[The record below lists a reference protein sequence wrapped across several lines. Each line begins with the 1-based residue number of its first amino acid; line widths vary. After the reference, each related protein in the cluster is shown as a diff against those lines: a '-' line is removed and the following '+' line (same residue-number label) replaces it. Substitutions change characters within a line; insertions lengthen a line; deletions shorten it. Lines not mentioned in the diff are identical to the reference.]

1 MRRYRLLIL
10 QVLIAFIA
18 ALLLGAGTLLASQ
31 SIAAGL
37 LVGFAVVLLAG
48 GTATVDFPRRMR
60 AAMESKERRK
70 FQVDSAKKL
79 GQVRRAVDGVAVVA
93 SGAGAA
99 AQDAANRQAV
109 ANRTL
114 ADLSEQNRG
123 IRQAIEELNAT
134 VEKGGTAQPTTE
146 SADAKPATSPHSREG
161 AHATRPSPAAQ
172 TAASPALKKPGPLP
186 PAASL
191 ERRHREV
198 APIGKGEKAAW
209 IASRQTDASFTSELT
224 TSHYRTLRLPYT
236 HEVPVAIIAD
246 DFTFES
252 FRPEFNAHRLTPAN
266 WRQVMDKVNP
276 RVFFCESAWQ
286 GGPPAEHPWQGK
298 IYASVR
304 FQHEN
309 RSVLLEILQYCKDRG
324 IPTVFWNKED
334 PIHFSDRI
342 NDFIRTAALFDY
354 VFTTAEECV
363 PMYIRD
369 VGVKWAGVLPFAVQ
383 PRIFNPIGSYEQD
396 DSVNFAGTW
405 YHRYPHRTEAASRIL
420 DRVLESGRE
429 LVIYDRMYSSPSPA
443 YAYPE
448 RYKKFTR
455 PAISYHETANAYKKS
470 RFGITLNTI
479 TDSSTMFARRVFE
492 LAASGSVVLSNTALG
507 VENFFGDSVIYADGP
522 TDPLRGLEES
532 DILRRQRQA
541 MSIAFENTYRHR
553 AETVLDAVGIRYNSA
568 VGPAQLVGLVHVESD
583 VEKIESFRD
592 AHREEFESILFVI
605 APDADPT
612 LAFTVGRRLRPG
624 TAAITYKEIAEAEF
638 RDRSLF
644 TSRTVIFHDPRCDVI
659 SSEDLRLLR
668 GFGSALDQPARIA
681 TTDSARYRFGRI
693 DSLNGVVAHS
703 HRAQALLRDAESTS
717 VFGL

>member
-1 MRRYRLLIL
+1 M
-10 QVLIAFIA
+10 
-18 ALLLGAGTLLASQ
+18 LASQ
-31 SIAAGL
+31 SISAGL
-37 LVGFAVVLLAG
+37 LVGLAVLLLVG
-48 GTATVDFPRRMR
+48 GTATADYPRRMR
-60 AAMESKERRK
+60 AATESKERRE
-70 FQVDSAKKL
+70 FQADSAKKL
-79 GQVRRAVDGVAVVA
+79 GQVRRAADGA
-93 SGAGAA
+93 AGAA
-99 AQDAANRQAV
+99 TGTGAAVQGVSEQLSSADRA
-109 ANRTL
+109 L
-114 ADLSEQNRG
+114 AGISEQNRD
-123 IRQAIEELNAT
+123 IHQAIEALSARI
-134 VEKGGTAQPTTE
+134 EKGGTAPSLAT
-146 SADAKPATSPHSREG
+146 SKDVKPAVAPHTG
-161 AHATRPSPAAQ
+161 GGTTAPPPAAAVQ
-172 TAASPALKKPGPLP
+172 SAASPAPKKPGPLP
-186 PAASL
+186 PAATL
-191 ERRHREV
+191 ERRGREI
-198 APIGKGEKAAW
+198 APIRKDEKPAW
-209 IASRQTDASFTSELT
+209 ITSRQSDATFTPVS
-224 TSHYRTLRLPYT
+224 SASAYRTSRLPYT

-252 FRPEFNAHRLTPAN
+252 FRPEFSAHRLSPTN
-266 WRQVMDKVNP
+266 WREVMDTVNP

-309 RSVLLEILQYCKDRG
+309 RAVLLEILQYCKDRG
-324 IPTVFWNKED
+324 IPSVFWNKED

-369 VGVKWAGVLPFAVQ
+369 VGVKWAGALPFAVQ

-448 RYKKFTR
+448 KYKKYTR
-455 PAISYHETANAYKKS
+455 PAITYHETANAYKKS
-470 RFGITLNTI
+470 RFGVTLNTI
-479 TDSSTMFARRVFE
+479 VDSRTMFARRVFE

-522 TDPLRGLEES
+522 TDPLQDLEES

-541 MSIAFENTYRHR
+541 MSIAFEHTYRHR
-553 AETVLDAVGIRYNSA
+553 AETVFDAVGIRYNSA
-568 VGPAQLVGLVHVESD
+568 VGPAQLVGLVHEESD

-592 AHREEFESILFVI
+592 AHREEFESVLLVL

-612 LAFTVGRRLRPG
+612 LAFSAGRRLRPG
-624 TAAITYKEIAEAEF
+624 TALVSSKEIADAEF
-638 RDRSLF
+638 RDRNIF
-644 TSRTVIFHDPRCDVI
+644 TSRTVIFYDPRFGEI
-659 SSEDLRLLR
+659 TSEDLRLLR

-681 TTDSARYRFGRI
+681 KSESGRYRFGRI

-703 HRAQALLRDAESTS
+703 HRAQDLLRDAESIS